1 MELDGGA
8 SKWKKGWVV
17 QKYGGTSIGKFPE
30 EIANII
36 CNELKRN
43 HLAVVCSARSSGIKA
58 EGTTTK

>member
-1 MELDGGA
+1 MELDGSA
-8 SKWKKGWVV
+8 SKSKKDWVV

-43 HLAVVCSARSSGIKA
+43 RLAIVCSARSSGIKA